1 MAKIAFAQNILFEY
15 LGLMYISSWL
25 KSNGHECEMFINLG
39 SDESLARDIV
49 KYSPQIVAFPC
60 LTGSH
65 NWCLTLAKILKEKN
79 PKLITLFGGPH
90 PTFYP
95 RIINKP
101 EVDAICRGEGEYAM
115 LDLADSVDKKKDISL
130 IANFWVKSVDAVT
143 QNEVRPLIPDLD
155 KMPFPDRQLYYHKYP
170 FLNISRKTFLTSRG
184 CPYKC
189 SFCCNHILQKTYL
202 NKGALFRRR
211 TVENV
216 IKEINEVRRKYGLR
230 TVYFQDDT
238 FILNRDWVMT
248 FIEAYK
254 KEIDLPFACL
264 IRADLT
270 DEGLITALKE
280 AGCAK
285 VYFGVESGDSE
296 LRNNLLQKN
305 ITDEMIIKTAGW
317 LKKYQIGFRTYNM
330 IGLPGETIEQAFK
343 TVDLNARIKTDY
355 PWCSVYQ
362 PYPETELGT
371 YALEQE
377 MLHYSQDKIHP
388 SFFKN
393 SILRSPWKKELLN
406 LQKLFF
412 YAVKFPRLKNI
423 IKKAITCSPN
433 FLFDL
438 LFLCG
443 NAYAYARSEQLRLN
457 EFFLF
462 GFYNLKSFFAR
473 AKND

>member
-1 MAKIAFAQNILFEY
+1 
-15 LGLMYISSWL
+15 MYISSWL
-25 KSNGHECEMFINLG
+25 KSNGHECEIFIKLG
-39 SDESLARDIV
+39 SDESLAKDVIR
-49 KYSPQIVAFPC
+49 YSPQVTAFPC
-60 LTGSH
+60 LTGNH
-65 NWCLTLAKILKEKN
+65 NWCLSLAKILKEKN

-95 RIINKP
+95 GIINEP

-115 LDLADSVDKKKDISL
+115 LDLADSIDRKENFSM
-130 IANFWVKSVDAVT
+130 IANLWVKGVDGVT
-143 QNEVRPLIPDLD
+143 RNEVRPLISDLD
-155 KMPFPDRQLYYHKYP
+155 KMPFPDRQLYYRKYP
-170 FLNISRKTFLTSRG
+170 FLNISRKAFLTSRG

-189 SFCCNHILQKTYL
+189 SFCFNHILQKTYQG
-202 NKGALFRRR
+202 KGAHFRRR
-211 TVENV
+211 TVKNV
-216 IKEINEVRRKYGLR
+216 TEEINEVRRKYGLR

-238 FILNRDWVMT
+238 FILDKDYVMA
-248 FIEAYK
+248 FLEVYK
-254 KEIDLPFACL
+254 KEVNLPFICL
-264 IRADLT
+264 IRADST
-270 DEGLITALKE
+270 DERLTAALKE
-280 AGCAK
+280 ARCVK
-285 VYFGVESGDSE
+285 VYFGVESGDEE

-305 ITDEMIIKTAGW
+305 VTDEMIIRTAGW

-330 IGLPGETIEQAFK
+330 IGLPGETLEQALK

-355 PWCSVYQ
+355 PWCSIYQ

-371 YALEQE
+371 YALKQGILES
-377 MLHYSQDKIHP
+377 SQDKISP

-423 IKKAITCSPN
+423 IRKAITFSPN

-443 NAYAYARSEQLRLN
+443 NAYAYAGSERLRLN

-462 GFYNLKSFFAR
+462 GFYNLKNFFTR
-473 AKND
+473 VKND